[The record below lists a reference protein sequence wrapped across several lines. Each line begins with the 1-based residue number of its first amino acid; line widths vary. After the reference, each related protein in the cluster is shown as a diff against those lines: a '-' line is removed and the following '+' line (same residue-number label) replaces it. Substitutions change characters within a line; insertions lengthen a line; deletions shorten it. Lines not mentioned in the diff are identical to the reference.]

1 MPQPRGSISCLIP
14 LKWRFNGLF
23 NQGFC
28 FLGRQV
34 LRLSLRLC
42 AGPGPG
48 FSLIHFIENA
58 FQMLNQSGFFLFPL
72 LDNLLLFLLRT
83 EKGF

>member
-1 MPQPRGSISCLIP
+1 MPQPRGSILCFIP
-14 LKWRFNGLF
+14 LKWRLYRLF

-28 FLGRQV
+28 LLWRQV
-34 LRLSLRLC
+34 LRLSLRLSV
-42 AGPGPG
+42 GPGLG

-72 LDNLLLFLLRT
+72 LDNLVLFLLRA